1 MSSRS
6 RRPERG
12 AAAIE
17 MALVLPFLV
26 MLIFGIVD
34 LGRAFMTEILL
45 TNAAREGS
53 RVAQLTRDAADLGNV
68 TTRAQAAAELDPT
81 TSATVTIAP
90 STGCTAAATTE
101 VTVTVSTSFNWLF
114 LDNLPGITSPQ
125 TLTGTSV
132 IGC

>member
-1 MSSRS
+1 MPSIRSRS
-6 RRPERG
+6 ERG
-12 AAAIE
+12 AAAVE
-17 MALVLPFLV
+17 MAIVLPLLV
-26 MLIFGIVD
+26 MLIFGIID

-53 RVAQLTRDAADLGNV
+53 RVAQLTRDSADLANV

-81 TSATVTIAP
+81 TSATVALSP
-90 STGCTAAATTE
+90 STGCTNAATTE
-101 VTVTVSTSFNWLF
+101 VTVTVSTSFNWLY
-114 LDNLPGITSPQ
+114 LDTLPGITSPQ